1 MNIMLVSVTER
12 IREIGIHMALGAKA
26 GDIRNQFLVE
36 SLLLSLMGGALGVFT
51 AFVMTQT
58 ASRIFQ
64 MSMQI
69 SGGSIIMAFAFSAC
83 VGVFFGLYPAVQAS
97 KLDPIQALRHE

>member
-1 MNIMLVSVTER
+1 MS
-12 IREIGIHMALGAKA
+12 
-26 GDIRNQFLVE
+26 
-36 SLLLSLMGGALGVFT
+36 
-51 AFVMTQT
+51 
-58 ASRIFQ
+58 

-69 SGGSIIMAFAFSAC
+69 SPAAIIMAVVFSAT